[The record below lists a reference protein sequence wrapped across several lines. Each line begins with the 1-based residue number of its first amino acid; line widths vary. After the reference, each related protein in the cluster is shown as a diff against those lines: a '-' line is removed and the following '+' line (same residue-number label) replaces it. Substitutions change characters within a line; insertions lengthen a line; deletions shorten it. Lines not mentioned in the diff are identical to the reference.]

1 MTPDDTLTGSTRLLS
16 AAQAAEQLGVSKA
29 TLYAYVSRGLLS
41 AVPHASDPRARCYSS
56 FEVASLARRKGQG
69 RKREQQTLAALG
81 EGWPVLDSA
90 LSSIQ
95 DGQPVYRG
103 QRVLALA
110 QHATLE
116 DIARL
121 LWQFGEHDP
130 FAAPAPV
137 LSKRWQRVAA
147 ELSEHRLAERTL
159 ALLALGLGEVQGAAW
174 LADGPALALACGQ
187 HLRLAMACF
196 TGQPPSTAPLHQQL
210 ARAWGLPRQ
219 ADEPLRQALVLV
231 AEHEMNMVA
240 FTARGLASVGDSLG
254 SALLG
259 AMCNLTATF
268 SGGAPEQVEALWD
281 ELLAQ
286 PKLRPALA
294 ARLDRGDGLPG
305 FNHLSYPAG
314 DPRATRLLALAKGLA
329 PLPAIAI
336 EAEKLM
342 GAKPALDFGLVAL
355 RRALGAPRDAALAIL
370 MAGRCVGVVAHI
382 LEQRRSGQRIIARA
396 RYVGP

>member
-1 MTPDDTLTGSTRLLS
+1 MTPDDTRSARTRLLDS
-16 AAQAAEQLGVSKA
+16 TEAAAQLGVSKA

-41 AVPHASDPRARCYSS
+41 AVPHATDPRASGYSS
-56 FEVASLARRKGQG
+56 FEVESLARRKGQG

-90 LSSIQ
+90 LSTIV

-103 QRVLALA
+103 QRVLDLA
-110 QHATLE
+110 GQATLE

-130 FAAPAPV
+130 FAAPPPA
-137 LSKRWQRVAA
+137 LGRRWQRLAHELA
-147 ELSEHRLAERTL
+147 ERSLAERTL
-159 ALLALGLGEVQGAAW
+159 ALSALALGELQGAAW
-174 LADGPALALACGQ
+174 LAEGEALARACGQ
-187 HLRLAMACF
+187 HLRVAMACF
-196 TGQPPSTAPLHQQL
+196 TGQPPSEAALHQQL
-210 ARAWGLPRQ
+210 ARAWGLPRK

-240 FTARGLASVGDSLG
+240 FTARGLASVGASLG

-281 ELLAQ
+281 EVLAQ
-286 PKLRPALA
+286 PRLRPALA

-314 DPRATRLLALAKGLA
+314 DPRATRLLALAKALA
-329 PLPAIAI
+329 PLPPIAS
-336 EAEKLM
+336 EADKLM

-370 MAGRCVGVVAHI
+370 MAGRCVGVIAHI